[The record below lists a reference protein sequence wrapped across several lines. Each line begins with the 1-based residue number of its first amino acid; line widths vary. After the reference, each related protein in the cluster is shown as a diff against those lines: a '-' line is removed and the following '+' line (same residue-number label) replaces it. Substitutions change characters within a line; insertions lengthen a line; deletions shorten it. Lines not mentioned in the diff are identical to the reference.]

1 MTHIYHE
8 ITTVSLVNR
17 YIKEI
22 GKNLPCDK
30 KSNDLQ
36 LSYIMYSSVC
46 YSYVMHFIP
55 SIYFMPRN
63 LYLLT
68 TFIQF
73 PF

>member
-46 YSYVMHFIP
+46 YSYVNAFYP
-55 SIYFMPRN
+55 
-63 LYLLT
+63 
-68 TFIQF
+68 
-73 PF
+73 